1 METPPHIYR
10 LLMTIILGR
19 ALSRL
24 LTMTIQ
30 RMQDGADTTHTLQ
43 NTVAQIDGTEV
54 HTAMMMSTALMINEA
69 TNMSEHKAYDDL
81 KSKLTTI
88 TETNNQ
94 EGTRAAIALAYLE
107 IVSYK
112 DRSKASRISMLEKV
126 AHIMEGH
133 ENRTE

>member
-1 METPPHIYR
+1 
-10 LLMTIILGR
+10 
-19 ALSRL
+19 
-24 LTMTIQ
+24 
-30 RMQDGADTTHTLQ
+30 
-43 NTVAQIDGTEV
+43 
-54 HTAMMMSTALMINEA
+54 
-69 TNMSEHKAYDDL
+69 MSEHKAYDDL

-94 EGTRAAIALAYLE
+94 EGIRAAIALAYLE